1 MTQAHRSC
9 LGTYWFDFS
18 QGKLKMNNM
27 HKEYKVYAVGWLVDI
42 HACPLH
48 MNTEALGG
56 ME

>member
-42 HACPLH
+42 YACPLH
-48 MNTEALGG
+48 MNTEALGV